1 MRRCIVILVASLIGA
16 TAYAGGGVPGV
27 RTEWGVVAG
36 VHHPL
41 AKFNMGSSTA
51 ELKAN
56 TGFAAGVHMGLRIVG
71 ILGIQTEIIYSY
83 NKIALESQ
91 KQGFSTEI
99 RCNTVQIPA
108 LISLRVGLVRFNV
121 GPVFNIVDNPTY
133 LDRKEEKVLFGALRP
148 TICYAAGVSTC
159 LMNRL
164 IIDARVT
171 SGFKAMEN
179 CISYDAKTDAEYIK
193 TTMINAQLKVGI
205 LF

>member
-1 MRRCIVILVASLIGA
+1 MRRCIVILVALLIGV

-71 ILGIQTEIIYSY
+71 ILGIQPEIIYSY
-83 NKIALESQ
+83 NKIALTDEPQ
-91 KQGFSTEI
+91 KFKSDI
-99 RCNTVQIPA
+99 KCNTLQVPV
-108 LISLRVGLVRFNV
+108 LVSLKFGLVRLNV
-121 GPVFNIVDNPTY
+121 GPVFTLMDNPTY
-133 LDRKEEKVLFGALRP
+133 LDRKGEKVMFGRLYP
-148 TICYAAGVSTC
+148 TVSYSAGVSVC
-159 LMNRL
+159 LLRRL
-164 IIDARVT
+164 LIDARVGG
-171 SGFKAMEN
+171 GFKAVEN
-179 CISYDAKTDAEYIK
+179 CLSYDIAAEGEYIK
-193 TTMINAQLKVGI
+193 TTMFNAQLKVGI

>member
-1 MRRCIVILVASLIGA
+1 MRRCIVILVALLIGA

-71 ILGIQTEIIYSY
+71 ILGIQPEIIYSY
-83 NKIALESQ
+83 NKIALTDEPQ
-91 KQGFSTEI
+91 KFKADI
-99 RCNTVQIPA
+99 KCNTLQVPV
-108 LISLRVGLVRFNV
+108 LVSLKFGLVRLNV
-121 GPVFNIVDNPTY
+121 GPVFTLMDNPTY
-133 LDRKEEKVLFGALRP
+133 LDRKGEKVMFGRLYP
-148 TICYAAGVSTC
+148 TVSYSAGVSVS
-159 LMNRL
+159 LLRRL
-164 IIDARVT
+164 LIDARVGG
-171 SGFKAMEN
+171 GFKAVEN
-179 CISYDAKTDAEYIK
+179 CLSYDIAAEGEYIK
-193 TTMINAQLKVGI
+193 TTMFNAQLKVGI

>member
-1 MRRCIVILVASLIGA
+1 MRRCIVILVALLIGA

-71 ILGIQTEIIYSY
+71 ILGIQPEIIYSY
-83 NKIALESQ
+83 NKIALTDEPQ
-91 KQGFSTEI
+91 KFKTDI
-99 RCNTVQIPA
+99 KCNTLQVPV
-108 LISLRVGLVRFNV
+108 LVSLKFGLFRLNV
-121 GPVFNIVDNPTY
+121 GPVFTLMDNPTY
-133 LDRKEEKVLFGALRP
+133 LDRKGEKVMFGRLYP
-148 TICYAAGVSTC
+148 TVSYNAGVSVC
-159 LMNRL
+159 LLRRL
-164 IIDARVT
+164 LIDARVGG
-171 SGFKAMEN
+171 GFKAVEN
-179 CISYDAKTDAEYIK
+179 CLSYDIAAEGEYIK
-193 TTMINAQLKVGI
+193 TTMFNAQLKVGI